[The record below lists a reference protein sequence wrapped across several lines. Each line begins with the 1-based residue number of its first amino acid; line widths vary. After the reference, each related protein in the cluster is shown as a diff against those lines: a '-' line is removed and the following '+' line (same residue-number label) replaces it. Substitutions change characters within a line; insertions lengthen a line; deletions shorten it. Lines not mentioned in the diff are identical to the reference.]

1 MTGFTIVIAA
11 FQRPQSLARLFRSLE
26 SAARGVSENLALVIS
41 IDGGGG
47 RERDACVASAKSF
60 PWKGD
65 KHVIVHDRN
74 LGLKAHI
81 LSCGDL
87 TERFGP
93 IALLEEDLCLSPMAL
108 RFALLAL
115 DKWGVSTRSR
125 DLAAIPRYNEFWLT
139 PFFPIDDGFDAYFA
153 QTGSSWGAI
162 WTGPQWSR
170 FRAWFSR
177 CASRENSHVPP
188 IVRGWPSKSSW
199 KKQFNCFL
207 ADEQGYVVF
216 PRFSM
221 TTNMGDAGMH
231 AATPITHLTS
241 PLSLARDRFRFADLD
256 ASCARYDPFLEI
268 EPEALKAIA
277 PSLRD
282 FDFDVDLTGA
292 KELRGLARPY
302 ALTCRRSSERD
313 ILSFGLKHYPPEL
326 NVILQEPG
334 SDIGLRV
341 RNSLG
346 AQPPADL
353 TRRIKDFFRCPWD
366 CDAPVERRRKWA
378 FFKLS
383 PPSLNG

>member
-1 MTGFTIVIAA
+1 
-11 FQRPQSLARLFRSLE
+11 
-26 SAARGVSENLALVIS
+26 
-41 IDGGGG
+41 
-47 RERDACVASAKSF
+47 
-60 PWKGD
+60 
-65 KHVIVHDRN
+65 
-74 LGLKAHI
+74 
-81 LSCGDL
+81 
-87 TERFGP
+87 
-93 IALLEEDLCLSPMAL
+93 MAL
-108 RFALLAL
+108 RFALSAL
-115 DKWGVSTRSR
+115 DKYGES
-125 DLAAIPRYNEFWLT
+125 PRIAGISLYSPIYNEFSLR

-188 IVRGWPSKSSW
+188 IVRAWPSESSW

-231 AATPITHLTS
+231 AAAPITHLTS

-353 TRRIKDFFRCPWD
+353 TRRIKDFFRCPMGLRRARRE
-366 CDAPVERRRKWA
+366 APQMGVFQIVAAFTQWAKREALLKRKHDGVEPIGPAKPSSGCSDRASADPDDQPGILPGRRPARIVLGEATRPAKPPRAHRRRGRR
-378 FFKLS
+378 
-383 PPSLNG
+383 SLCCRCSSG